1 MSSVE
6 PALAVRRPAQR
17 ESRVADL
24 GRQALSG
31 VKVLDL
37 TRFPPGQF
45 CTVMLADLG
54 GDVVRLDP
62 PGWNPMSAG
71 VGTGIG
77 RAKRSVAVD
86 LRNPEATRVLRQLAG
101 WADVVVDNNRPGD
114 LDDRGFGPKTA
125 AAEYPSLIW
134 CSITGFGQDGPYA
147 RFAGHDITYTGYS
160 GLLAAI
166 NPDLPWYP
174 QLVLSLPIAALMAT
188 TGIVTALYDRERTGQ
203 GAHLDISMSESA
215 SWLLG
220 GAEGQLSD
228 SAFGIPISAS
238 RRLYQCA
245 DRRWVSVAADEPRT
259 WSALCKGL
267 GLDDLAESRPVD
279 QDEAARRIGDVL
291 RTRPAVEWI
300 AELGPTGSTISA
312 VHEGSTLVAD
322 PHVKARGAVVEVD
335 GKPVP
340 ANPIR
345 INGPDGPRTTTV
357 ITPPASTGTHT
368 EQVLSEAGFSPQE
381 IDELRSSGV
390 FGDAK

>member
-1 MSSVE
+1 MAATGE
-6 PALAVRRPAQR
+6 
-17 ESRVADL
+17 
-24 GRQALSG
+24 QALSG

-54 GDVVRLDP
+54 ANVVRVDA
-62 PGWNPMSAG
+62 PGWNPMHAG

-77 RAKRSVAVD
+77 RAKRSVALD
-86 LRNPEATRVLRQLAG
+86 LRNSRATQVLQRLAG
-101 WADVVVDNNRPGD
+101 AADVVVDNNRPGD
-114 LDDRGFGPKTA
+114 LDNRGFGPKA
-125 AAEYPSLIW
+125 AALHYPSLIW
-134 CSITGFGQDGPYA
+134 CSITGYGQDGPYA
-147 RFAGHDITYTGYS
+147 RFAGHDITYTAFS

-166 NPDLPWYP
+166 NPELPWYP

-188 TGIVTALYDRERTGQ
+188 TGIVTALYDRQRTGQ
-203 GAHLDISMSESA
+203 GAHIDISMSEAA

-220 GAEGQLSD
+220 GSEGQLSD

-245 DRRWVSVAADEPRT
+245 DSRWVSVAADEPRA
-259 WSALCKGL
+259 WSAFCNGL
-267 GLDDLAESRPVD
+267 GLEDMADTRPAD
-279 QDEAARRIGDVL
+279 QEEATRRIGDVL
-291 RTRPAVEWI
+291 RTRPASEWI

-312 VHEGSTLVAD
+312 VHEGATLLED
-322 PHVKARGAVVEVD
+322 PQVRARGSVVEVD
-335 GKPVP
+335 GKPIP

-357 ITPPASTGTHT
+357 TAPPPRAGSHT
-368 EQVLSEAGFSPQE
+368 EEVLSEAGFSSEE

-390 FGDAK
+390 FGEAT

>member
-1 MSSVE
+1 MTD
-6 PALAVRRPAQR
+6 AARL
-17 ESRVADL
+17 
-24 GRQALSG
+24 ALSG

-54 GDVVRLDP
+54 ADVVRVDA
-62 PGWNPMSAG
+62 PGWNPMFAG

-86 LRNPEATRVLRQLAG
+86 LRNPQSLPVLRQLAG
-101 WADVVVDNNRPGD
+101 WADVIVDNNRPGD
-114 LDDRGFGPKTA
+114 LDDRGFGPSA
-125 AAEYPSLIW
+125 AANEYPSLIW
-134 CSITGFGQDGPYA
+134 CSITGYGQDGPYA
-147 RFAGHDITYTGYS
+147 RFAGHDISYTGYS
-160 GLLAAI
+160 GLLDAI

-188 TGIVTALYDRERTGQ
+188 TGIVTALYDRNRTGK

-215 SWLLG
+215 SWMLG

-238 RRLYQCA
+238 RQLYQCA
-245 DRRWVSVAADEPRT
+245 DGRWVSVAADEPRT
-259 WSALCKGL
+259 WSTLCRGL
-267 GLDDLAESRPVD
+267 GLDDLAESRPAD

-291 RTRPAVEWI
+291 RTRPAVDWI
-300 AELGPTGSTISA
+300 AELGPAGSTISA
-312 VHEGSTLVAD
+312 VHQGSTLADD

-345 INGPDGPRTTTV
+345 INGPDGPRATTV
-357 ITPPASTGTHT
+357 TTAPAVTGSNT
-368 EQVLSEAGFSPQE
+368 EEVLSEAGFSRQE

-390 FGDAK
+390 LGDSW

>member
-1 MSSVE
+1 M
-6 PALAVRRPAQR
+6 
-17 ESRVADL
+17 ADTG
-24 GRQALSG
+24 GRALSG

-54 GDVVRLDP
+54 ADVVRIDP
-62 PGWNPMSAG
+62 PGWNPLFAG

-86 LRNPEATRVLRQLAG
+86 LRTPQATQVLRQLGG

-125 AAEYPSLIW
+125 AQEYPSLIW
-134 CSITGFGQDGPYA
+134 CSITGYGQDGPYA

-166 NPDLPWYP
+166 NPSLPWYP

-188 TGIVTALYDRERTGQ
+188 TGIVTALYDRERTGH
-203 GAHLDISMSESA
+203 GAHIDISMSESA

-228 SAFGIPISAS
+228 SAFGIPMSAS
-238 RRLYQCA
+238 RRLYQCG
-245 DRRWVSVAADEPRT
+245 DGRWVSVAADEART

-267 GLDDLAESRPVD
+267 GLDDLAENGPGD
-279 QDEAARRIGDVL
+279 QDETARRIGEVL
-291 RTRPAVEWI
+291 RTRPAAEWI

-312 VHEGSTLVAD
+312 VHEGSTLVDD

-345 INGPDGPRTTTV
+345 INGPDGPRAATV
-357 ITPPASTGTHT
+357 TTPPAGTGSHT
-368 EQVLSEAGFSPQE
+368 DELLSEAGFSPQE

>member
-1 MSSVE
+1 LETVHCDCQE
-6 PALAVRRPAQR
+6 PNGGT
-17 ESRVADL
+17 VAGL
-24 GRQALSG
+24 GRHALSG

-54 GDVVRLDP
+54 ADVVRIDA
-62 PGWNPMSAG
+62 PGWNPMFAG

-77 RAKRSVAVD
+77 RAKRSVSLD
-86 LRNPEATRVLRQLAG
+86 LRNPGATQVLARLVG

-114 LDDRGFGPKTA
+114 LDDRGFGPKSA
-125 AAEYPSLIW
+125 ARQYPSVIW
-134 CSITGFGQDGPYA
+134 CSITGYGQDGPYA

-166 NPDLPWYP
+166 NPGLPWYP
-174 QLVLSLPIAALMAT
+174 QVVLSLPIAALMAT
-188 TGIVTALYDRERTGQ
+188 TGIATALYDRERTGQ

-215 SWLLG
+215 SWLLA

-245 DRRWVSVAADEPRT
+245 DGRWVSVAADEPRT
-259 WSALCKGL
+259 WAALCNGL
-267 GLDDLAESRPVD
+267 GLHDMADSRPTD
-279 QDEAARRIGDVL
+279 QHEAARRVGDVL
-291 RTRPAVEWI
+291 QTQPAAHWI
-300 AELGPTGSTISA
+300 AELGVTGSTISA
-312 VHEGSTLVAD
+312 VHQGSTLIDD
-322 PHVKARGAVVEVD
+322 PHVKARQAVVEVD

-345 INGPDGPRTTTV
+345 INGPDGPRATTIT
-357 ITPPASTGTHT
+357 TPPPDPGNDTD
-368 EQVLSEAGFSPQE
+368 EVLSEAGFSARE

-390 FGDAK
+390 VGDTK

>member
-1 MSSVE
+1 
-6 PALAVRRPAQR
+6 
-17 ESRVADL
+17 
-24 GRQALSG
+24 

-37 TRFPPGQF
+37 TRFQPGQF

-54 GDVVRLDP
+54 ADVVRIDA
-62 PGWNPMSAG
+62 PGWNPMFAG

-86 LRNPEATRVLRQLAG
+86 LRHPRATEVLARLAG

-114 LDDRGFGPKTA
+114 LDDRGFGPRA
-125 AAEYPSLIW
+125 AARLYPSLIW
-134 CSITGFGQDGPYA
+134 CSITGYGQDGPYA
-147 RFAGHDITYTGYS
+147 RFAGHDITYSGYS

-188 TGIVTALYDRERTGQ
+188 TGVVTALYDRARTGK

-215 SWLLG
+215 SWLLT

-245 DRRWVSVAADEPRT
+245 DGRWVSVAADEPRN
-259 WSALCKGL
+259 WAALCRGL
-267 GLDDLAESRPVD
+267 GLDDLADGRPAD
-279 QDEAARRIGDVL
+279 QDQAAARIGEVF
-291 RTRPAVEWI
+291 RTRPAAEWV

-312 VHEGSTLVAD
+312 VHQGSTLVDD
-322 PHVKARGAVVEVD
+322 PHVRARAAVVQVD

-345 INGPDGPRTTTV
+345 INGPDGPRATTV
-357 ITPPASTGTHT
+357 TAPPPGNGAHT
-368 EQVLSEAGFSPQE
+368 EEVLSEAGYSARE

-390 FGDAK
+390 FGKTE

>member
-1 MSSVE
+1 M
-6 PALAVRRPAQR
+6 
-17 ESRVADL
+17 ADV
-24 GRQALSG
+24 GAQALSG

-54 GDVVRLDP
+54 ADVVRIDA
-62 PGWNPMSAG
+62 PGWNPMFAG

-77 RAKRSVAVD
+77 RAKRSVALD
-86 LRNPEATRVLRQLAG
+86 LRHPRAVEVLARLAG

-114 LDDRGFGPKTA
+114 LDDRGFGPRA
-125 AAEYPSLIW
+125 AAREYPSLIW
-134 CSITGFGQDGPYA
+134 CSITGYGQDGPYA

-160 GLLAAI
+160 GLLAGI

-188 TGIVTALYDRERTGQ
+188 TGVVTALYDRERTGK
-203 GAHLDISMSESA
+203 GAHLDISMTESA

-238 RRLYQCA
+238 RRLYECA
-245 DRRWVSVAADEPRT
+245 DGRWVSVAADEPRT
-259 WSALCKGL
+259 WAALCHGL
-267 GLDDLAESRPVD
+267 GLDDLADSRPAD
-279 QDEAARRIGDVL
+279 QDQAAARIGEVL
-291 RTRPAVEWI
+291 KTRPAAQWI

-312 VHEGSTLVAD
+312 VHQGATLVDD
-322 PHVKARGAVVEVD
+322 PHVKARAAIVEVD
-335 GKPVP
+335 GKPIP

-345 INGPDGPRTTTV
+345 INGPEGPRATTV
-357 ITPPASTGTHT
+357 TTPPATAGSHT
-368 EQVLSEAGFSPQE
+368 DEVLSEAGYSTQE
-381 IDELRSSGV
+381 IGELRSSGL
-390 FGDAK
+390 FGKSQ